1 MPKPTPTQT
10 NHPGKPA
17 PKPVDDPLA
26 QLIDR
31 LSDEVEPVA
40 TTSEAGKVE
49 APGTSEGDTGPT
61 A

>member
-1 MPKPTPTQT
+1 MKKPTET
-10 NHPGKPA
+10 GRPA

-26 QLIDR
+26 QLIDK

-40 TTSEAGKVE
+40 GASDGDTTTST
-49 APGTSEGDTGPT
+49 PDTGIEPS